1 MGIFVTDKE
10 YCYRGMKKLF
20 VCKLLLLFLAVGYQ
34 VLTVQH
40 ARANTVVTTSA
51 ERYIEQVY
59 NQIDFTGVN
68 KLSENVFR
76 YAYKGYL
83 NLQQA
88 GKLAEDKHLISI
100 CDFSLSSTK
109 KRLWVI
115 DLKTKKVL
123 LNDYVAHGQGSGIE
137 FATRF
142 SNTENSHQ
150 SSLGFY
156 VTGDIYNGDHGTS
169 LYLHGM
175 DNGYNS
181 AAYERAIVIHGAD
194 YVCTDLIRSQNYLGR
209 SWGCP
214 AVSNQVARKL
224 IHMIDGGTCLFI
236 YANDKKYLA
245 RGYWLNRKLEYL
257 PEEKAAQDLM
267 FAANLK
273 RDTCYVYDI
282 SAADLAP
289 EGAKIVALNSAAQQ
303 PAVFPIP
310 FIWRLLP

>member
-1 MGIFVTDKE
+1 MYLFT
-10 YCYRGMKKLF
+10 YRGMKKLF
-20 VCKLLLLFLAVGYQ
+20 VCKLLLLFLAISYQ

-40 ARANTVVTTSA
+40 VNANTVSTSNL
-51 ERYIEQVY
+51 ENYIGQVY
-59 NQIDFTGVN
+59 NQIDFKGVN

-88 GKLAEDKHLISI
+88 GKLNENKQIISI
-100 CDFSLSSTK
+100 CDFSLSSTQ

-181 AAYERAIVIHGAD
+181 AAYQRAIVIHGAD
-194 YVCTDLIRSQNYLGR
+194 YVCTDLIKSQNYLGR

-214 AVSNQVARKL
+214 AVSNKIAKKL
-224 IHMIDGGTCLFI
+224 INMIDDGTCLFI

-245 RGYWLNRKLEYL
+245 KGYWLHRKLDYL
-257 PEEKAAQDLM
+257 PEEKVAQDIL
-267 FAANLK
+267 FAANIK
-273 RDTCYVYDI
+273 RDTRYVYDI

-289 EGAKIVALNSAAQQ
+289 EGAKIVAVNQSAQQ
-303 PAVFPIP
+303 PAVFSIP
-310 FIWRLLP
+310 FIWKLLP